1 MQIILFLLCVSLIV
15 AVVFLITFLW
25 GVKSGQF
32 DDDYAPA
39 HRIFYEEKSNI
50 QKTIKPIKNKPTKK

>member
-1 MQIILFLLCVSLIV
+1 M
-15 AVVFLITFLW
+15 AVIFLITFLW

-39 HRIFYEEKSNI
+39 HRIFYEEKNKNK
-50 QKTIKPIKNKPTKK
+50 KTIKPFNNKPTKK

>member
-15 AVVFLITFLW
+15 AVIFLITFLW

-39 HRIFYEEKSNI
+39 HRIFYEEKNKNK
-50 QKTIKPIKNKPTKK
+50 KTIKPFNNKPTKK